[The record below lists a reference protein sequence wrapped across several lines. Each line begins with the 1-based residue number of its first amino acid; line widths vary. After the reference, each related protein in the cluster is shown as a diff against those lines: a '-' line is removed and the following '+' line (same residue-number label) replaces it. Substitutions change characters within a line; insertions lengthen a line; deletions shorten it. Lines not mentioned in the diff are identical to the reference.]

1 MASMDRLDVDEQ
13 ALRRVRHRG
22 PGKAAIAAGG
32 ELPPEARHVH
42 NDVCTATSV
51 STLAN
56 SFPGQMRAA
65 AERHEAVGRYRRRVL
80 EPRRVEP
87 AGVREDGRVPVRTSS
102 CRGR

>member
-22 PGKAAIAAGG
+22 PGEAAVAAGG
-32 ELPPEARHVH
+32 ELPPELRHDVVH
-42 NDVCTATSV
+42 GHQRLHLGELVTGADA
-51 STLAN
+51 
-56 SFPGQMRAA
+56 RAA
-65 AERHEAVGRYRRRVL
+65 AEWHEAVRRYRRRVL
-80 EPRRVEP
+80 ESCRVKL